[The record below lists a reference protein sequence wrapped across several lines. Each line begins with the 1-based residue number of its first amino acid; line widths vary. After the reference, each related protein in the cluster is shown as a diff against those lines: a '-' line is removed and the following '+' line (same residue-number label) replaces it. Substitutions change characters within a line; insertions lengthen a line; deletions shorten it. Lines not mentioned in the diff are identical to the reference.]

1 MTLISSILSLEWE
14 LAFKSLTKTLKFSG
28 VTAVESLMVLPLAK
42 ATSHNNLG
50 SDIEGITVDKDALLA
65 CSEISIKEN
74 DFALRRGWWK
84 GLVHKNSCVIRPQE
98 LWYMKDGSLLS
109 RQISDAYNI

>member
-1 MTLISSILSLEWE
+1 
-14 LAFKSLTKTLKFSG
+14 
-28 VTAVESLMVLPLAK
+28 MVLPLAK

-74 DFALRRGWWK
+74 DFALRRDD
-84 GLVHKNSCVIRPQE
+84 E
-98 LWYMKDGSLLS
+98 KDLF
-109 RQISDAYNI
+109 IKTPV

>member
-1 MTLISSILSLEWE
+1 
-14 LAFKSLTKTLKFSG
+14 
-28 VTAVESLMVLPLAK
+28 MVLPLAK

-74 DFALRRGWWK
+74 DFALRRDDEKDSFIKTPVWF
-84 GLVHKNSCVIRPQE
+84 RPQE

-109 RQISDAYNI
+109 R

>member
-1 MTLISSILSLEWE
+1 
-14 LAFKSLTKTLKFSG
+14 
-28 VTAVESLMVLPLAK
+28 MVLSLAK

-74 DFALRRGWWK
+74 DFALRRDD
-84 GLVHKNSCVIRPQE
+84 E
-98 LWYMKDGSLLS
+98 KDSF
-109 RQISDAYNI
+109 IKTPV

>member
-1 MTLISSILSLEWE
+1 M
-14 LAFKSLTKTLKFSG
+14 AFKSLTKTLKFSG

-74 DFALRRGWWK
+74 DFALRRDD
-84 GLVHKNSCVIRPQE
+84 E
-98 LWYMKDGSLLS
+98 KDLF
-109 RQISDAYNI
+109 IKTPV